1 MKRNMMEWVDN
12 VLAAKQKQGFLVLSF
27 PAIQKMGI
35 TVKDLIASSDLQA
48 QAMKSVADATPEAAA
63 SVSMMDLS
71 LEAEAFGSTV
81 HFSDDEVPT
90 VTGSIVH
97 SEEEADALKVPE
109 IGAGRTQIYIDAI
122 GKAVELVQD
131 RPVFAGVIGP
141 FSLAGRL
148 MDVTEAMIY
157 CYDEP
162 DMVHTVLEKATEF
175 LIKYINAYKAVGA
188 NGVLVAEPLAGLLS
202 PSLEEEFSCDYMKKI
217 VEATQTDDFLVCYH
231 NCGNCTVQQI
241 ESITQN
247 GCRVLHF
254 GNAIDMADMMPK
266 VPENI
271 IAMGNLDPAGLFRN
285 GTPETVKAATVE
297 LMEKCASYPN
307 FVPSSGCDIPPL
319 SGWDNIMAF
328 FDGVNEFYAK
338 NN

>member
-1 MKRNMMEWVDN
+1 
-12 VLAAKQKQGFLVLSF
+12 
-27 PAIQKMGI
+27 
-35 TVKDLIASSDLQA
+35 
-48 QAMKSVADATPEAAA
+48 
-63 SVSMMDLS
+63 
-71 LEAEAFGSTV
+71 
-81 HFSDDEVPT
+81 
-90 VTGSIVH
+90 
-97 SEEEADALKVPE
+97 
-109 IGAGRTQIYIDAI
+109 
-122 GKAVELVQD
+122 
-131 RPVFAGVIGP
+131 
-141 FSLAGRL
+141 
-148 MDVTEAMIY
+148 MIY

>member
-1 MKRNMMEWVDN
+1 MISWYATTT
-12 VLAAKQKQGFLVLSF
+12 AA
-27 PAIQKMGI
+27 
-35 TVKDLIASSDLQA
+35 TVQ
-48 QAMKSVADATPEAAA
+48 
-63 SVSMMDLS
+63 
-71 LEAEAFGSTV
+71 F
-81 HFSDDEVPT
+81 
-90 VTGSIVH
+90 
-97 SEEEADALKVPE
+97 
-109 IGAGRTQIYIDAI
+109 
-122 GKAVELVQD
+122 
-131 RPVFAGVIGP
+131 
-141 FSLAGRL
+141 
-148 MDVTEAMIY
+148 
-157 CYDEP
+157 
-162 DMVHTVLEKATEF
+162 
-175 LIKYINAYKAVGA
+175 
-188 NGVLVAEPLAGLLS
+188 
-202 PSLEEEFSCDYMKKI
+202 
-217 VEATQTDDFLVCYH
+217 
-231 NCGNCTVQQI
+231 QQI